1 MPDTAPQYQESL
13 PSERTNQ
20 LFTRDLLEVT
30 IVFALILVALW
41 SSPWAQKLIGIATFC
56 WIVAATLR
64 SPAATT
70 DSLGLRL
77 SGIRRSLWIVCAA
90 LLVAALV
97 IWIASRMHT
106 LHVVLFHGFAVEASV
121 LAYMLWA
128 LVQQFILQDFFLVR
142 LLRLLPTRTAAVLVA
157 ATLFAVAHLPNS
169 FLMAVTLVWGIAA
182 CSLFLRYRNLYSLGV
197 AHGVMGLCLA
207 IAIPNAVHHQMRVG
221 LGYFR
226 WHAPATTSAVTG
238 GVPHKPPVHRSQID
252 QMVSTDAWVM
262 ADATSRRS
270 SRHARP

>member
-1 MPDTAPQYQESL
+1 MHSAALRSQESL
-13 PSERTNQ
+13 PSKHQ
-20 LFTRDLLEVT
+20 SKLFTRDLLEVT
-30 IVFALILVALW
+30 IVFALILIALW
-41 SSPWAQKLIGIATFC
+41 SGPFAQKVIGIVTFC
-56 WIVAATLR
+56 WIVISTLR
-64 SPAATT
+64 SQATA

-90 LLVAALV
+90 LLFAAMV

-106 LHVVLFHGFAVEASV
+106 LHVVLFHGFAVESSV
-121 LAYMLWA
+121 LAYLLWA

-142 LLRLLPTRTAAVLVA
+142 LLRLLPSRGAAVVVSA
-157 ATLFAVAHLPNS
+157 ALFAVAHLPNS
-169 FLMAVTLVWGIAA
+169 FLMVVTLIWGIVA
-182 CSLFLRYRNLYSLGV
+182 CTLFLRYRNLYSLGV
-197 AHGVMGLCLA
+197 AHGIMGLCLA

-226 WHAPATTSAVTG
+226 WEAPVTIPAVMG
-238 GVPHKPPVHRSQID
+238 DPAHEPQAHRSQID
-252 QMVSTDAWVM
+252 HIASTDAWVT

>member
-1 MPDTAPQYQESL
+1 MSNTAPRPDGSL
-13 PSERTNQ
+13 SSKRRNQ

-30 IVFALILVALW
+30 IVFALILMALW
-41 SSPWAQKLIGIATFC
+41 SGPFAQKLIGIATFC
-56 WIVAATLR
+56 WIVISTLR
-64 SPAATT
+64 SQTT
-70 DSLGLRL
+70 ADSLGLGL
-77 SGIRRSLWIVCAA
+77 AGIRRSLWIVCAA

-106 LHVVLFHGFAVEASV
+106 LHVVLFHGFAVESSV

-128 LVQQFILQDFFLVR
+128 LVQQFILQDFFMVR
-142 LLRLLPTRTAAVLVA
+142 LLRLLPTRTAAVIVA
-157 ATLFAVAHLPNS
+157 ATLFAIAHLPNS
-169 FLMAVTLVWGIAA
+169 FLMVVTLIWGIAA
-182 CSLFLRYRNLYSLGV
+182 CTLFLRYRNLYSLGV
-197 AHGVMGLCLA
+197 AHGIMGLCLA

-226 WHAPATTSAVTG
+226 WEAPVTTPAVIG
-238 GVPHKPPVHRSQID
+238 NPAHEPQAHRNQID
-252 QMVSTDAWVM
+252 HIASTDAWVT